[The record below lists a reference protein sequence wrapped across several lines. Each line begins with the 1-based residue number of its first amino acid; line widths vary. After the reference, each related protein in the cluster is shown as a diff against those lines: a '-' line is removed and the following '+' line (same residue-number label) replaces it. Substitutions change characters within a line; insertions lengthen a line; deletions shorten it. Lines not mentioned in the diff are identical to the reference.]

1 MDETQPCY
9 VRGLSKPP
17 KKPSKEGTVSALQVE
32 KGLRK
37 EQLTYVAALIE
48 IKPEKMVEVPNE
60 IVPILPEYANVMP
73 LGLPKKL
80 PPRRP
85 TDH

>member
-9 VRGLSKPP
+9 MRGLSKPP
-17 KKPSKEGTVSALQVE
+17 KKPSKEETVSALQVE

-60 IVPILPEYANVMP
+60 IVPILQEYANVMP
-73 LGLPKKL
+73 SELPKKL